1 MKGVILAG
9 GLATRLYPLTHA
21 TNKHLLPI
29 YDKPMVF
36 YPIQTLVNA
45 GITEI
50 LILTSG
56 PYAGHFIRVLEN
68 GKELGITHLEYA
80 FQGNP
85 KGGICDAIMYAED
98 FANNEP
104 ITVILGDNTTDAD
117 ISGAVKNFTSGA
129 MMFLKEVPDPQRF
142 GVPVFDPADPKKI
155 IKVEEKPQNPKSN
168 YASTGLYI
176 FDNRCFDFI
185 RTLKPSDRGE
195 LEVPDLQNK
204 YIEKG
209 EMQWAQLD
217 GFWSD
222 AGTFESLF
230 RSSAYWAK
238 KAGVQG

>member
-29 YDKPMVF
+29 YDKPMIF

-117 ISGAVKNFTSGA
+117 ISGAVKNFESGA
-129 MMFLKEVPDPQRF
+129 MMFLKEVSDPQRF
-142 GVPVFDPADPKKI
+142 GVPVFDPTDPKKI
-155 IKVEEKPQNPKSN
+155 IKVEEKPANPKSN

-185 RTLKPSDRGE
+185 RTIKPSDRGE
-195 LEVPDLQNK
+195 LEVPDLQNQ
-204 YIEKG
+204 YIERG
-209 EMQWAQLD
+209 EMKWAEID

-230 RSSAYWAK
+230 KSSAYWAK
-238 KAGVQG
+238 KAGVTE

>member
-98 FANNEP
+98 FAKNEP

-117 ISGAVKNFTSGA
+117 ISGAVKNFQSGA
-129 MMFLKEVPDPQRF
+129 MMFLKEVSDPQRF
-142 GVPVFDPADPKKI
+142 GVPVFDEADPKKI

-204 YIEKG
+204 YIERG
-209 EMQWAQLD
+209 EMKWAQLD

-230 RSSAYWAK
+230 KSSAYWAK

>member
-56 PYAGHFIRVLEN
+56 PFAGHFIRVLEN

-142 GVPVFDPADPKKI
+142 GVPVFDPTDPKKI

-185 RTLKPSDRGE
+185 RTIKPSDRGE

-209 EMQWAQLD
+209 EMKWAQLD